1 MVAYTAGFTTHVTC
15 RLTAKN
21 RDQLRN
27 TKLDNRVWATFT
39 FLCLGGQCP
48 QRGGKCRFL
57 LHVDPASSR
66 HKSCAIAGCIR
77 GAAAR
82 FAREI
87 VKRWE

>member
-1 MVAYTAGFTTHVTC
+1 MVAYTAGFMTHDTC

-48 QRGGKCRFL
+48 QGGAN
-57 LHVDPASSR
+57 VG
-66 HKSCAIAGCIR
+66 SCFTSILRPVAISLAQSL
-77 GAAAR
+77 AVYAAR
-82 FAREI
+82 LRGSPE
-87 VKRWE
+87 KS